1 MYGFPLSG
9 LLLNKRL
16 LPYDFGNR
24 PFRGNDRDANASFY
38 HKKMEN
44 IENPPTNNRCIR
56 SSKVRQQFLDIQA
69 IRQDND
75 TGGPFQQSKVLYK
88 KGKKV
93 SHKIVSKSRLSENVF
108 AADVE
113 APFVARARKPG
124 QFVIISINN
133 EYGERIPLTIADA
146 DPEKGTIRLIWQ
158 RVGKTTAELAD
169 LQVGDE
175 IANVVGPL
183 GKPTHVENF
192 GTVVCVGG
200 GIGIAPLLPIA
211 KALRMAGNKIISIL
225 GARDKQLLIL
235 ENEFA
240 RISDELIVTT
250 DDGSYGQKG
259 LVTEPLKQVCQRS
272 PKPDRAFVIG
282 PAVMMKACC
291 EVTKEF
297 NIPTEVSLN
306 TIMVDGTG
314 MCGGCRVEIDGR
326 PKFVCVDGPEFDGH
340 KVNFDLM
347 IKRLNA
353 YKNQEQ
359 SAYEQY
365 KKHRCKIGLNK
376 QGI

>member
-1 MYGFPLSG
+1 M
-9 LLLNKRL
+9 
-16 LPYDFGNR
+16 
-24 PFRGNDRDANASFY
+24 
-38 HKKMEN
+38 
-44 IENPPTNNRCIR
+44 
-56 SSKVRQQFLDIQA
+56 
-69 IRQDND
+69 
-75 TGGPFQQSKVLYK
+75 
-88 KGKKV
+88 
-93 SHKIVSKSRLSENVF
+93 SENVF

-113 APFVARARKPG
+113 APFVARAGKPG

-133 EYGERIPLTIADA
+133 EYGERIPLTIGDADA
-146 DPEKGTIRLIWQ
+146 EKGTIRLIWQ

-169 LQVGDE
+169 LKAGDE
-175 IANVVGPL
+175 IAAVVGPL
-183 GKPTHVENF
+183 GKPTHIENF

-200 GIGIAPLLPIA
+200 GIANAPLLPIT
-211 KALRMAGNKIISIL
+211 KALKKAGNKIISIL

-240 RISDELIVTT
+240 RISDELIITT
-250 DDGSYGQKG
+250 DDGSYGRKG
-259 LVTEPLKQVCQRS
+259 LVTEPLKQICQRS
-272 PKPDRAFVIG
+272 LKPDKAFVIG

-314 MCGGCRVEIDGR
+314 MCGGCRVEIDGQ

-353 YKNQEQ
+353 YKDQERM
-359 SAYEQY
+359 AYEQY
-365 KKHRCKIGLNK
+365 KRHQCKIGLDNK
-376 QGI
+376 GS